1 MAQTTTTPTTSTTAK
16 TATEGTSQTVSATET
31 PVVIERPIIYERKRS
46 KGRRKKKKYTR
57 GWKEPQQLEEDAS
70 RALNRVANSVADGIG
85 KYRERRDNSARKKR
99 DGAIKDA
106 LRNTGRGLTK
116 GLDKAA
122 RAPSD
127 LTRRATTKRI
137 SRVIIVPPPFSYFL
151 RGR

>member
-1 MAQTTTTPTTSTTAK
+1 MAQTTTTPMTSTTSK
-16 TATEGTSQTVSATET
+16 TATEGTSLTVSATET
-31 PVVIERPIIYERKRS
+31 PVVIERPVVYERKRS
-46 KGRRKKKKYTR
+46 KGRRKKKKHSR

-70 RALNRVANSVADGIG
+70 RAVNRLANSVADGIG

-116 GLDKAA
+116 ALDKAA

-127 LTRRATTKRI
+127 LTRRATSKRI
-137 SRVIIVPPPFSYFL
+137 SRVFIVPPPFSYFM